1 MRAARVTGFDVV
13 LEPPKAASKPS
24 EFGCSNTKTLI
35 TGSKIKLSLLLS
47 LTFYYNIG
55 QRLEDS
61 GTTTNGRPE
70 TKMHAH

>member
-35 TGSKIKLSLLLS
+35 IGGESDSV
-47 LTFYYNIG
+47 YN
-55 QRLEDS
+55 
-61 GTTTNGRPE
+61 
-70 TKMHAH
+70 